1 MKKSKKLL
9 SLLLA
14 VLMLASILPLSAL
27 ATEPAVSAFDDLPEE
42 GHWALPG
49 ISFCVERGLMKGVD
63 KHHFA
68 PDAITTRAQ
77 MITILWRMSGSPNWM
92 QRYDIPRPLILDL
105 TQDWYKTA
113 VDWAFRVGLT
123 KGTHSKIEDIN
134 GFEMHMG
141 WYFEPDAPVTREQ
154 LVTFL
159 HRYTWTAVNVPAPSN
174 GDLSQ
179 FPDAGSVSDWASDA
193 MRWAVG
199 NDILHGTNL
208 NGTAYLDP
216 QGYATRAQIATLM
229 QNFVLA
235 LAASNFSS

>member
-63 KHHFA
+63 EHHFA

-123 KGTHSKIEDIN
+123 KGTHGKIEDIN

-141 WYFEPDAPVTREQ
+141 LYFEPDAPVTREQ

-179 FPDAGSVSDWASDA
+179 FPDAGSVSGWASDA

-229 QNFVLA
+229 QSFVLA